1 MYQTRR
7 SVFFCKTS
15 MMFTKFELTIFSL
28 LIFKFVVEYFC
39 NLAKEDVIHRN
50 ISEED
55 DVHRYVIMIEKIV
68 ADSLLYSTII
78 TGGLLCRES
87 FEISFNK
94 LLALLLIGSLLLLTS
109 GLVSCGYLIYNS
121 LDTMDEW
128 LKIFSDILTLCSDLL
143 FFFNMFFKLSFPLVL
158 AVFCDFSISLG
169 VTILHIFLN

>member
-1 MYQTRR
+1 
-7 SVFFCKTS
+7 
-15 MMFTKFELTIFSL
+15 MFTKFELTIFSL

-78 TGGLLCRES
+78 TGGLLCPES

-121 LDTMDEW
+121 LDTMDEL
-128 LKIFSDILTLCSDLL
+128 LKIFSDILTLCSDL
-143 FFFNMFFKLSFPLVL
+143 
-158 AVFCDFSISLG
+158 
-169 VTILHIFLN
+169 